1 MKGASFSVEVNND
14 LFVVPPAIYIPD
26 PVHRTHS
33 APVGSRPTS
42 MELSQAQTGKSN
54 VIEP

>member
-1 MKGASFSVEVNND
+1 MKGASFRVEVDND
-14 LFVVPPAIYIPD
+14 LFVAPPAIYIPD

-33 APVGSRPTS
+33 APVGSRPTT
-42 MELSQAQTGKSN
+42 MEFSQVQTGKYN